1 MKSFIFILMLSITG
15 IFIPENSFAQERYVY
30 VTPKGKKYHYQ
41 DCSTLAR
48 SKRII
53 QLTINEAKGKGYTP
67 CKVCN
72 PPYAEINKKIMKDKN
87 EKIAENIF

>member
-1 MKSFIFILMLSITG
+1 MKTFIFILMLSITG

-30 VTPKGKKYHYQ
+30 VAPTGKKYHYE

-72 PPYAEINKKIMKDKN
+72 PPYAETNNKIMKNKN
-87 EKIAENIF
+87 AKIAERAF